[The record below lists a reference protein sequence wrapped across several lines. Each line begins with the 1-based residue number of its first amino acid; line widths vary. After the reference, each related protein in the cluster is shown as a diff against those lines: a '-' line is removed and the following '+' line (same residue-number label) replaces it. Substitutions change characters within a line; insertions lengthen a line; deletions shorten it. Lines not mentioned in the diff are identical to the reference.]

1 MRDARADFV
10 PITGDDVRVVLA
22 DPTKLSLVAQPIVDV
37 QRAVV
42 TGYETLARFQLG
54 RPAPPD
60 KVFAAAA
67 QAGIG
72 DQLEALVLERA
83 LDLATQKP
91 PNTFVTV
98 NVDPLNILSERVRH
112 AIDAYSSFR
121 GVVFELTEQHDI
133 EDLEAVNVMLDSVKS
148 RGALVAID
156 DAGAGYSG
164 LKQIL
169 DLRPQLLKVDRDL
182 ITAIHTN
189 EAKRAL
195 VQMLGELAG
204 RLDAWLLA
212 EGIEDEDECHAL
224 FQLGVPLLQGYFLG
238 RPAAPWADLEPKA
251 KGFLDGLR
259 LRQLVDRA
267 SIAQLVERCFVI
279 GDSDTW
285 PDRARITVRVDATR
299 RPLEMRL
306 LGEDGSKVRH
316 PSEILRVKRDA
327 AIAEVALRASTR
339 SERYRWDPVVCIDER
354 GNLEGIVPMHRLVAA
369 LAGEKIESVPDS
381 TTPGSGIFVAEQTRH

>member
-10 PITGDDVRVVLA
+10 PITGDDVRGILA
-22 DPTKLSLVAQPIVDV
+22 DPTKLSLVAQPIVDI

-67 QAGIG
+67 EAGLG

-83 LDLATQKP
+83 LDLATKKP

-98 NVDPLNILSERVRH
+98 NIDPLNILSERVRH
-112 AIDAYSSFR
+112 AIDAYSTFR
-121 GVVFELTEQHDI
+121 GVVFELTEQHSID
-133 EDLEAVNVMLDSVKS
+133 DLRAVNTMLDTIKG

-204 RLDAWLLA
+204 RLDAWVLA
-212 EGIEDEDECHAL
+212 EGIEDEDECNAL

-238 RPAAPWADLEPKA
+238 RPAAPWADIEPNA

-259 LRQLVDRA
+259 LRKLVDRQT
-267 SIAQLVERCFVI
+267 IAQHVERCFVVT
-279 GDSDTW
+279 GEETW
-285 PDRARITVRVDATR
+285 PDRARITIRVDETR

-306 LGEDGSKVRH
+306 LSEEGSRVRH

-327 AIAEVALRASTR
+327 TIAEVALRASTR

-354 GNLEGIVPMHRLVAA
+354 GNLEGIVPIHRLVAA
-369 LAGEKIESVPDS
+369 LAGEKIEASPDS
-381 TTPGSGIFVAEQTRH
+381 ATPGSGVFAAEQTRH